1 MSRKISKGLSIT
13 EKQFTAAMN
22 RAKAEGRSFSFIV
35 CRALERD
42 LVSRTVKADPA
53 LPAPGPDDT
62 VYTKDVAAR
71 LDISPRTVIRR
82 ATTPGD
88 PLHSARSKL
97 GKQKPFA
104 FSASK
109 IVALQ
114 RGLVAACVTVASLGR
129 ELLTAA

>member
-13 EKQFTAAMN
+13 EKQFRLVNKQAE
-22 RAKAEGRSFSFIV
+22 AEGRSFSFVV
-35 CRALERD
+35 CRAIERD
-42 LVSRTVKADPA
+42 LINRTVRPDPV

-88 PLHSARSKL
+88 PLHTARAKL

-114 RGLVAACVTVASLGR
+114 RGL
-129 ELLTAA
+129 LTAA